1 MAGLK
6 RFKYTDK
13 DHAAIVADCIERIKQ
28 VYGEAYWND
37 FEEDNAGVMLIEAFA
52 YIADLLLFYLDRQAN
67 ESYLPTAQERQ
78 NLINIC
84 KLVGYVPKNAVSAQ
98 AEIKISID
106 EPHASDITLPAK
118 SQISTNA
125 GLIFEISGD
134 AVIKAGELFTTVNA
148 LEGET
153 YTDNTG
159 VSDGNKYQEFYIGR
173 SGIVEIQEVLIDNEA
188 WEYVDSFVEYSESD
202 KIYSAEIDAWQR
214 GKISF
219 GDGKNGAV
227 PEKNARIYVTYRV
240 GGGIRGNVAPNTITS
255 VRDVAKDADGNTI
268 PVKITN
274 EDWASGGSEPESI
287 NHIKLYAPRYFKTQD
302 RCVTQDDY
310 ETFAVYYGGIAKAKA
325 VVRER
330 SGEANIIRI
339 YVLSYGQKSSSVA
352 VPNETLKNN
361 LLEYLENYKMLTDWI
376 EIKNG
381 TWKAV
386 DFSGEITILDGFNA
400 ADILEKINA
409 ALNSLMDIDSRE
421 MGETL
426 RISDVYAIIDN
437 IEGVDYV
444 ELVTPSETVNA
455 ESNELLTLGS
465 VNFTIKTV
473 NNGSSGKNI

>member
-13 DHAAIVADCIERIKQ
+13 DHANIVADCIERIKQ
-28 VYGEAYWND
+28 AYGEAYWND
-37 FEEDNAGVMLIEAFA
+37 FEEDNAGIMLVEAFA
-52 YIADLLLFYLDRQAN
+52 YITDLLLFYLDRQAN
-67 ESYLPTAQERQ
+67 ESYLPTATERQ

-84 KLVGYVPKNAVSAQ
+84 KLVGYVPKNGASAQ
-98 AEIKISID
+98 AEIKISIE

-118 SQISTNA
+118 SQLSTNS
-125 GLIFEISGD
+125 GLIFETSSD

-153 YTDNTG
+153 YTDNIG
-159 VSDGNKYQEFYIGR
+159 VSDGSKYQEFYINR
-173 SGIVEIQEVLIDNEA
+173 SGVVEIQSVLIGDEA
-188 WEYVDSFVEYSESD
+188 WNYVDSFLEYSESD
-202 KIYSAEIDAWQR
+202 KIYSTEIDAWQR
-214 GKISF
+214 GKILF

-227 PEKNARIYVTYRV
+227 PEKNARITAIYRV
-240 GGGIRGNVAPNTITS
+240 GGGINGNVAPNTIIS
-255 VRDVAKDADGNTI
+255 VRDIAKDSEGNTI

-287 NHIKLYAPRYFKTQD
+287 NHIKLYAPRYFKTQN

-330 SGEANIIRI
+330 SGEGNFIRI
-339 YVLSYGQKSSSVA
+339 YVLSYGQEDNTVA
-352 VPNETLKNN
+352 VPNDTLKNN
-361 LLEYLENYKMLTDWI
+361 LLEYLENYKMITDWI
-376 EIKNG
+376 EIGNG

-386 DFSGEITILDGFNA
+386 DFSGEITILEGFNA
-400 ADILEKINA
+400 ADILEKINS
-409 ALNSLMDIDSRE
+409 ALISLMDIDTRE
-421 MGETL
+421 MGGAL

-444 ELVTPSETVNA
+444 ELLSPSETVNA
-455 ESNELLTLGS
+455 ENSELLILGS

-473 NNGSSGKNI
+473 NNGSNGKNI